1 MAQHPIFPGPGRAA
15 LLAPL
20 LLAPLLL
27 TACAVGPNY
36 HRPPLSASASY
47 GAEAISPEPTLPA
60 ASTGARPQLVSGMD
74 IPAQWWR
81 VFHSSDLDA
90 LVERALA
97 NSPTVKAAQAA
108 LRSAREQV
116 IAQRGYYYPSL
127 SASIQ
132 PTHQDFAKTL
142 SSQTARGNDI
152 YDLTT
157 TQVSVSYAPD
167 LFGANARA
175 VETLVAEQDQQRFE
189 LAAARLTLAS
199 NVVAAALQDALLR
212 AQIEQTQVIVRD
224 QQLTFASF
232 ERLYQ
237 LGQASKA
244 ELASQKALL
253 AQTEASLP
261 PLVKQFRINRD
272 LLSALVGRTPGEPLD
287 VRFDLSALTL
297 PEPLPL
303 SLPAQLVEH
312 RPDVRMAEAQ
322 LHAASAQIGVA
333 EAARWPS
340 LQIDA
345 SAGSA
350 ALRLAPQFGAA
361 ENFWNIAATLT
372 QPIFEGGT
380 LLHHQRAAEAAYDQA
395 AQQYQATVV
404 GAFQNTADVLHAL
417 WTDADGLRAA
427 EDAARASDASLEIA
441 RRQLGLGD
449 VSRLA
454 VLSAEQA
461 DDQARL
467 ALLQARANRYAD
479 AAALFQA
486 LGGGWWNDGPP
497 STTMPPPAGRPRS
510 PAR

>member
-1 MAQHPIFPGPGRAA
+1 MMRRPALSILGRAS
-15 LLAPL
+15 LIAPL
-20 LLAPLLL
+20 FLA
-27 TACAVGPNY
+27 ACAVGPNY
-36 HRPPLSASASY
+36 HRPVLSASASY
-47 GAEAISPEPTLPA
+47 GAEAVSPAPSLPA
-60 ASTGARPQLVSGMD
+60 ASPDERPQLVSGMD

-81 VFHSSDLDA
+81 VFHSADLDA
-90 LVERALA
+90 LVERALK

-116 IAQRGYYYPSL
+116 IAQRGFYYPSV
-127 SASIQ
+127 SASVQ
-132 PTHQDFAKTL
+132 SSHSDFAKTL
-142 SSQTARGNDI
+142 SSPLQSNASI

-175 VETLVAEQDQQRFE
+175 VETLVAQQDQQRFE
-189 LAAARLTLAS
+189 LEATRLTLAS

-212 AQIEQTQVIVRD
+212 AQIEQTQAIIQD
-224 QQLTFASF
+224 QRQTYASF
-232 ERLYQ
+232 ERQYQ

-244 ELASQKALL
+244 DLAAQKALL
-253 AQTEASLP
+253 AQTEATLP

-272 LLSALVGRTPGEPLD
+272 LLSALVGRTPGETLD
-287 VRFDLSALTL
+287 VRFDLNALRL

-333 EAARWPS
+333 EAARWPN

-345 SAGSA
+345 NAGSA

-361 ENFWNIAATLT
+361 ENFWSIAATLT

-380 LLHHQRAAEAAYDQA
+380 LLHRQRAAEAAYDQA

-427 EDAARASDASLEIA
+427 EAAAQASDASLDIA
-441 RRQLGLGD
+441 RRQLALGD
-449 VSRLA
+449 LSRLA

-486 LGGGWWNDGPP
+486 LGGGWWNGEA
-497 STTMPPPAGRPRS
+497 PPPAAKSRAARP
-510 PAR
+510 

>member
-1 MAQHPIFPGPGRAA
+1 MISHPALSATGRAA

-20 LLAPLLL
+20 CLAALLLA
-27 TACAVGPNY
+27 ACAVGPNY
-36 HRPPLSASASY
+36 HRPALSPSASY
-47 GAEAISPEPTLPA
+47 GAEAVSPPA
-60 ASTGARPQLVSGMD
+60 TVTPGERPQLVSGMD

-81 VFHSSDLDA
+81 VFHSADLDA

-97 NSPTVKAAQAA
+97 NNPTVKSAQAA

-116 IAQRGYYYPSL
+116 IAQRGYYYPSI
-127 SASIQ
+127 SASVQ
-132 PTHQDFAKTL
+132 PSHQDFPKTL
-142 SSQTARGNDI
+142 SSPLESNAFV

-157 TQVSVSYAPD
+157 TQVTVSYAPD

-175 VETLVAEQDQQRFE
+175 VESLVAAQDQQRFE
-189 LAAARLTLAS
+189 LAATRLTLAS

-212 AQIEQTQVIVRD
+212 AQIEQTQAIVRD
-224 QQLTFASF
+224 QQLTYASF
-232 ERLYQ
+232 ERQHQ
-237 LGQASKA
+237 LGQTSSAD
-244 ELASQKALL
+244 LAAQKALL

-287 VRFDLSALTL
+287 VRFDLNTLTL

-340 LQIDA
+340 LQIDGNV
-345 SAGSA
+345 GSA
-350 ALRLAPQFGAA
+350 ALSLVPQFNSAS
-361 ENFWNIAATLT
+361 NFWSIAATLT

-380 LLHHQRAAEAAYDQA
+380 LLHHQRAAEAAYEQA

-417 WTDADGLRAA
+417 WTDADGLHAA
-427 EDAARASDASLEIA
+427 EAAAQASDASLEIA
-441 RRQLGLGD
+441 RRQLALGD
-449 VSRLA
+449 LSRLA
-454 VLSAEQA
+454 VLGAEQA
-461 DDQARL
+461 DDQAQL

-486 LGGGWWNDGPP
+486 LGGGWWNDA
-497 STTMPPPAGRPRS
+497 SPPPGARPRS